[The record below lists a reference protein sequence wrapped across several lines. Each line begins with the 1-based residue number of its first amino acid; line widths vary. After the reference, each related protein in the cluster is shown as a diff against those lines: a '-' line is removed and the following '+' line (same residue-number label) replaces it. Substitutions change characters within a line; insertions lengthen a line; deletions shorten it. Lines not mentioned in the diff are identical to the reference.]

1 MILNKIQS
9 SDYSQYI
16 NYIALAYAFTL
27 PLSRAAISLFG
38 ILLIVLWLLEGSFKK
53 KYLLL
58 SRSKVVLALL
68 TFLLFNMVAL
78 MWSED
83 TIKALGYIKK
93 YWYLLPTLVLLTS
106 LKKEY
111 IPKILSAFIL
121 GMFVS
126 EIISYGVFFELWQFK
141 HATPTNLSPFMH
153 HIEYSIF
160 LAFTALLLLSRIFSN
175 DTMGTKIFYMLF
187 FITVT
192 GNLFLTEG
200 RTGQIAFILGLFI
213 LAIISFKNKFKSISI
228 SFVLTSVIL
237 MLAFNLSNTF
247 HDRIIM
253 GQESLVNVIQNE
265 DYSTSLGSRVG
276 AWIVCKDIMM
286 QNPIVGVGI
295 HDNMNVFHSIIDE
308 KYPEM
313 QCMHNTFMH
322 VHNQYLQIFTQL
334 GLVGLFLFL
343 AIFYTLA
350 KTHIENKE
358 FKNIKY
364 VYLTILLFAFIPEVL
379 LHRQFNM
386 ALFALIVGLL
396 LAQNRIENEIQ
407 NIR

>member
-1 MILNKIQS
+1 
-9 SDYSQYI
+9 
-16 NYIALAYAFTL
+16 
-27 PLSRAAISLFG
+27 
-38 ILLIVLWLLEGSFKK
+38 
-53 KYLLL
+53 
-58 SRSKVVLALL
+58 
-68 TFLLFNMVAL
+68 MVAL